1 MASPRYVKCRVEIV
15 PSTQKSEAN
24 KQTDISFTKMDGS
37 AVGALVTLAALA
49 REDDNMTDLAKMI
62 LWLALY
68 EVKLASWN
76 VSSDETHEN
85 TQ

>member
-1 MASPRYVKCRVEIV
+1 
-15 PSTQKSEAN
+15 
-24 KQTDISFTKMDGS
+24 MDGS

-49 REDDNMTDLAKMI
+49 RDEDNMTDLAKMI

-68 EVKLASWN
+68 EVKMASWR

-85 TQ
+85 T